1 MVKNI
6 CISEGLHECVDD
18 FTNINEDMVVN
29 QTRSH
34 QELMEKKPEDEAKG
48 DSRRSRKLTEKGLR
62 YQRPVLVN
70 RRSQLHKSLT
80 RKSSIT
86 DDLL

>member
-1 MVKNI
+1 M
-6 CISEGLHECVDD
+6 DD

-29 QTRSH
+29 KTRSH

-48 DSRRSRKLTEKGLR
+48 DSRRSRKLTEKGFW

>member
-1 MVKNI
+1 M
-6 CISEGLHECVDD
+6 DD

>member
-1 MVKNI
+1 M
-6 CISEGLHECVDD
+6 DD

-29 QTRSH
+29 QTESH

-48 DSRRSRKLTEKGLR
+48 DSRRSRKLTEKGFR